1 MINFL
6 LRLLD
11 QVVQVVQVVH
21 QGIFQPMFLP
31 HREDQV
37 RPEKE
42 IHSGDNFCQ
51 GGGTFSPNLSG
62 EIDFHFF

>member
-51 GGGTFSPNLSG
+51 GG
-62 EIDFHFF
+62 